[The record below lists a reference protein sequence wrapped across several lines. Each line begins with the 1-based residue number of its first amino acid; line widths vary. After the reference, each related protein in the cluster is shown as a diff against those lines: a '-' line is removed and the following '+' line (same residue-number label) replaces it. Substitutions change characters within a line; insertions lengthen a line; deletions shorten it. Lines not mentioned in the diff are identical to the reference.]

1 MDYVVFD
8 LETTGLS
15 PERDA
20 IVEIGALRVRGGVVL
35 EEESFHSL
43 VNPLR
48 PIPFYVSRVH
58 GLFDK
63 HVRDAPTLEQV
74 LPRFLEWVGESPVVA
89 HNASF
94 DVGFIR
100 AGALKHGL
108 EWNPV
113 QLCTVQLSRRAF
125 PGVRG
130 HKLDDLASRFD
141 LRFTERHRSMG
152 DVRVTA
158 QAFVQLSQK
167 LALEL

>member
-20 IVEIGALRVRGGVVL
+20 IVEIGAIRVRGGQVL
-35 EEESFHSL
+35 EEETFHSL

-48 PIPFYVSRVH
+48 PIPFYVSKVH

-63 HVRDAPTLEQV
+63 HVRNAPTLGQV
-74 LPRFLEWVGESPVVA
+74 LPQFLEWVGNSPVVA
-89 HNASF
+89 HNANF

-100 AGALKHGL
+100 VGAEKHGL
-108 EWNPV
+108 EWDPI

-125 PGVRG
+125 PGVKG
-130 HKLDDLASRFD
+130 HKLDDLAGRFG
-141 LRFTERHRSMG
+141 LSFIERHRSMG

-158 QAFVQLSQK
+158 QAFVQLSQR